1 MNELATATVCAGLET
16 FGAVIAPGETDNRP
30 IPEPDELDAK
40 VSAVFQV
47 ANTLFADSPLE
58 GDGQSFLWGLVNAYH
73 AQIKRLERAID
84 ANIQKQRALMASYDG
99 STVDDDTII
108 EETARGHALVE
119 REEALTVMFDAA
131 AQEFQ
136 TATGCVWQPRYGSRA
151 KAPHFPQSFLEASD
165 FERERAKTYSE
176 QNLPPGPYIVF
187 AGGVDFQAVKT
198 IWDRLDAALRHQP
211 NMVLLHAGSRGA
223 CMIASKWAESRG
235 VTQIKYSLR
244 KRHKD
249 DRQAG
254 FQRNERMLRTRPIG
268 VIAFPGNGVDEQ
280 LKRRA
285 AELAIKVWDYEK
297 HLAKCR
303 ISDPDDADEAKNG
316 PATTSAE
323 KIEASDNTPAP
334 TKPEEVLAEFG
345 PHLVAKH
352 VGVTPDTVKR
362 WNKKGIPASRVDEI
376 MSLAA

>member
-1 MNELATATVCAGLET
+1 MTELAITTVCAGLEV
-16 FGAVIAPGETDNRP
+16 FGAVIAPGDVDNRP
-30 IPEPDELDAK
+30 MPEPEELDVK
-40 VSAVFQV
+40 VGAVFQ
-47 ANTLFADSPLE
+47 AALTLFADSPLE
-58 GDGQSFLWGLVNAYH
+58 ADCQSFLWGLVNAYH
-73 AQIKRLERAID
+73 AQIKRFERAID

-99 STVDDDTII
+99 STVDDDMII
-108 EETARGHALVE
+108 EETARGHALFE
-119 REEALTVMFDAA
+119 REQALTLMFDAA
-131 AQEFQ
+131 AREFQ
-136 TATGCVWQPRYGSRA
+136 AATGSVWQPRYGSRA
-151 KAPHFPQSFLEASD
+151 MAPQFPQSFLDASD
-165 FERERAKTYSE
+165 FERERAKKHHE
-176 QNLPPGPYIVF
+176 HNLPPGPYIVF

-223 CMIASKWAESRG
+223 CMIASKWAETRG
-235 VTQIKYSLR
+235 VTQIKYPLK

-254 FQRNERMLRTRPIG
+254 FQRNERMLRARPIG

-285 AELAIKVWDYEK
+285 AELAVKVWDYEA
-297 HLAKCR
+297 HLAKSR
-303 ISDPDDADEAKNG
+303 TSPPGNADDKDNSPVTK
-316 PATTSAE
+316 SAE
-323 KIEASDNTPAP
+323 VTEKPGSTPIP
-334 TKPEEVLAEFG
+334 TRPEEILAEFG

-362 WNKKGIPASRVDEI
+362 WNKKGIPASRIDEI